1 MLTFKQFTESSIPYV
16 HQPSGV
22 TYYYKDKYI
31 PHGAHTDKDNILH
44 RDDGPAIISPAGSEY
59 WYQNDQLH
67 RIGEPAVTLPGGGK
81 QWWERNKLH
90 REEGP
95 AVILANN
102 GGFQWWINGKQIT
115 EKEFNERL
123 KRKEIKA
130 EIQGH
135 QNNRIDPGMLEDY
148 L

>member
-1 MLTFKQFTESSIPYV
+1 MLTFKQFTESSKPYV

-22 TYYYKDKYI
+22 TYYYKDGYVE
-31 PHGAHTDKDNILH
+31 HGVRSRIDNILH
-44 RDDGPAIISPAGSEY
+44 RDGGPAIISPCGSEY

-67 RIGEPAVTLPGGGK
+67 RIGGPAVSTNQGSK
-81 QWWERNKLH
+81 QWWVRNKLH
-90 REEGP
+90 REDGP

-102 GGFQWWINGKQIT
+102 GGFQWWIDGKQIN
-115 EKEFNERL
+115 EKEFNEHL

-130 EIQGH
+130 DIQGH
-135 QNNRIDPGMLEDY
+135 RNNRIDPGMLEDY

>member
-1 MLTFKQFTESSIPYV
+1 MLTFKQFTESSKPYV
-16 HQPSGV
+16 HEPSGV
-22 TYYYKDKYI
+22 TYYYKDGFKEN
-31 PHGAHTDKDNILH
+31 GGRTDNILH
-44 RDDGPAIISPAGSEY
+44 RDGGPAIISPAGSEY

-95 AVILANN
+95 AVILANQ
-102 GGFQWWINGKQIT
+102 GGFQWWINGKQLT

-135 QNNRIDPGMLEDY
+135 QNNRIDPDMLEDY

>member
-1 MLTFKQFTESSIPYV
+1 MQTFKQFTESSFPHV
-16 HQPSGV
+16 FQPSGIIC
-22 TYYYKDKYI
+22 YYKDKYI
-31 PHGAHTDKDNILH
+31 PPGAHTDKDNILH
-44 RDDGPAIISPAGSEY
+44 RDDGPAIISFDGSEY

-67 RIGEPAVTLPGGGK
+67 RIGEPAVTTADGGK
-81 QWWERNKLH
+81 QYWKRNKRH
-90 REEGP
+90 REDGP
-95 AVILANN
+95 AVILANQ

-135 QNNRIDPGMLEDY
+135 KNNRIDPRMLEDY